1 LLLEGNPKLPG
12 AIREAIDDV
21 VLRVSGLEKLPPDSF
36 ECIVINTNNGAYM
49 ILPTDI
55 HTLDSFRRKSK
66 EHVDRLHS
74 TGRPEVL
81 TVNGRASVVVQD
93 AAAYQ
98 HQAEKLAV
106 LAALAQSV
114 READS
119 GQVHDARKAVQKLL
133 NELKPR

>member
-1 LLLEGNPKLPG
+1 
-12 AIREAIDDV
+12 
-21 VLRVSGLEKLPPDSF
+21 
-36 ECIVINTNNGAYM
+36 M

-55 HTLDSFRRKSK
+55 HTLDNFRRRSK

-81 TVNGRASVVVQD
+81 TVNGRPAVVVQD

-98 HQAEKLAV
+98 HQAEKLVV
-106 LAALAQSV
+106 LQALAESV
-114 READS
+114 WQADA
-119 GQVHDARKAVQKLL
+119 GDVHDARKAVRKLL